1 MELNYSDI
9 LKNQPIF
16 NIGSIGHVA
25 HGKSTL
31 VKSITGV
38 KTQKYSSEQER
49 NITIHIGYANTKIFM
64 DNNGQLHTTPSKKE
78 SLTDFEGNE
87 MTLVGHVSFV
97 DVPGHEAFMSNMIS
111 GAAVMHACILVIA
124 SNEPIPQPQ
133 TYEHFQAVKNV
144 NIKDFIILQNKLDL
158 VEESSNEM
166 ILNDIKKFV
175 QGTVAEKSPIIPS
188 SIQND
193 INRDEVLRNIL
204 NLSNENNIK
213 TLNDRANE
221 DLKMIVIRSFDI
233 NKPNISYNNLEGGVV
248 GGSLI
253 SGNLKIGDYI
263 EMRPGFVVD
272 GKYRP
277 IYSQVISLQSDTK
290 KLDYALPGG
299 LIGIC
304 LDIDPSLTKSNLMVG
319 QILGHVGKL
328 PNVYDEIYM
337 SFDEIGRHDSFMEKF
352 KTNEDVLLSINSMNI
367 KAKVT
372 KCRNKNNL
380 ISFKLLTPVCV
391 FTDQKIAIFKL
402 RSTNWIL
409 YATGKFIEGVECEKN
424 DIENSVYESLLDKNT
439 YESITIINDLAT
451 GLSGQVQPLATGL
464 SGQVQP
470 LATGLS
476 GQVPTGL
483 AGTSPQRVIINR
495 FHQQT
500 VITNKSLSTAL
511 EPLEDYKFNQTP
523 YDELIKNIKFKD
535 DKTTSLRIEPP
546 IVKKVNRDS
555 IFINY
560 NILLDDINKTAK
572 DINYDNIFLDF
583 LKDETSTT
591 CDIGKGG
598 IAIRGN
604 FRNNHIQNIII
615 KFYKKY
621 KMCNTCNSCESF
633 LIRENRLLFKK
644 CIDCNSQSCI

>member
-1 MELNYSDI
+1 
-9 LKNQPIF
+9 
-16 NIGSIGHVA
+16 
-25 HGKSTL
+25 
-31 VKSITGV
+31 
-38 KTQKYSSEQER
+38 
-49 NITIHIGYANTKIFM
+49 
-64 DNNGQLHTTPSKKE
+64 
-78 SLTDFEGNE
+78 
-87 MTLVGHVSFV
+87 
-97 DVPGHEAFMSNMIS
+97 MIS

-158 VEESSNEM
+158 VEESYNET
-166 ILNDIKKFV
+166 ILNDINKFV

-193 INRDEVLRNIL
+193 INKDEILRNIL
-204 NLSNENNIK
+204 NLSNNNNIK
-213 TLNDRANE
+213 TLNERANE

-233 NKPNISYNNLEGGVV
+233 NSPNIFYNNLEGGVV

-277 IYSQVISLQSDTK
+277 IYSRVISLQSDTK

-299 LIGIC
+299 LVGIC
-304 LDIDPSLTKSNLMVG
+304 LDIDPSLTKSNSMVG

-372 KCRNKNNL
+372 KCKNKKNL

-391 FTDQKIAIFKL
+391 FIDQKIAIFKL

-424 DIENSVYESLLDKNT
+424 DIENSIYESLLDKNT

-451 GLSGQVQPLATGL
+451 GLSGQA
-464 SGQVQP
+464 
-470 LATGLS
+470 
-476 GQVPTGL
+476 PTGL

-511 EPLEDYKFNQTP
+511 EPSEDIKFNLTP
-523 YDELIKNIKFKD
+523 YCDLVKNIKFKD

-555 IFINY
+555 MFINY

>member
-1 MELNYSDI
+1 MKLNYSDI

-49 NITIHIGYANTKIFM
+49 NITIHIGYANTKIFL
-64 DNNGQLHTTPSKKE
+64 DKNGQLHTTPSKKE
-78 SLTDFEGNE
+78 SLIDSDGNE

-158 VEESSNEM
+158 VEESSNDT

-193 INRDEVLRNIL
+193 INKDEILRNIL
-204 NLSNENNIK
+204 NLSNKNNIK
-213 TLNDRANE
+213 TLNERANE

-233 NKPNISYNNLEGGVV
+233 NNPNIVYNNLEGGVV

-277 IYSQVISLQSDTK
+277 IYSRVISLQSDTK

-299 LIGIC
+299 LVGIC

-328 PNVYDEIYM
+328 PNVYNEIYM
-337 SFDEIGRHDSFMEKF
+337 SFDEISRHDSFMEKF

-367 KAKVT
+367 KAIVT
-372 KCRNKNNL
+372 KCKNKKNL

-402 RSTNWIL
+402 KSTNWIL

-424 DIENSVYESLLDKNT
+424 NIENSVYESLLDKNT
-439 YESITIINDLAT
+439 YEPITIINDFAT
-451 GLSGQVQPLATGL
+451 INACMDTTCQSD
-464 SGQVQP
+464 
-470 LATGLS
+470 
-476 GQVPTGL
+476 
-483 AGTSPQRVIINR
+483 TSPDLNNSDDNI
-495 FHQQT
+495 
-500 VITNKSLSTAL
+500 
-511 EPLEDYKFNQTP
+511 FNIAP
-523 YDELIKNIKFKD
+523 YSELIKNISFRDNKSV
-535 DKTTSLRIEPP
+535 SLRIEPP

-555 IFINY
+555 IFTNY
-560 NILLDDINKTAK
+560 SILLDNINKTAK
-572 DINYDNIFLDF
+572 DINYDNIFMDF

-621 KMCNTCNSCESF
+621 KMCNICNSCDSF

>member
-1 MELNYSDI
+1 MELKYSDI

-78 SLTDFEGNE
+78 SLTDLEGNE
-87 MTLVGHVSFV
+87 MMLVGHISFV

-133 TYEHFQAVKNV
+133 TYEHYQAVKNV
-144 NIKDFIILQNKLDL
+144 NINDFIILQNKLDL
-158 VEESSNEM
+158 VEESSNKK
-166 ILNDIKKFV
+166 ILNDINKFV
-175 QGTVAEKSPIIPS
+175 QNTVAEKSPIIPS

-193 INRDEVLRNIL
+193 INRDEILRNIL
-204 NLSNENNIK
+204 NLSNENNIH
-213 TLNDRANE
+213 TLNERANE

-233 NKPNISYNNLEGGVV
+233 NKPNISYDNLEGGVV

-253 SGNLKIGDYI
+253 NGNLKIGDYI
-263 EMRPGFVVD
+263 EMRPGFVID

-304 LDIDPSLTKSNLMVG
+304 LDIDPSLTKSNAMDG

-372 KCRNKNNL
+372 KCKNKKNL
-380 ISFKLLTPVCV
+380 ISFKLLTPVCI
-391 FTDQKIAIFKL
+391 FQDQKIAIFKL
-402 RSTNWIL
+402 KSTNWIL

-424 DIENSVYESLLDKNT
+424 DTENSVYESLLNKNT
-439 YESITIINDLAT
+439 YESINIIND
-451 GLSGQVQPLATGL
+451 
-464 SGQVQP
+464 
-470 LATGLS
+470 
-476 GQVPTGL
+476 
-483 AGTSPQRVIINR
+483 
-495 FHQQT
+495 
-500 VITNKSLSTAL
+500 
-511 EPLEDYKFNQTP
+511 
-523 YDELIKNIKFKD
+523 FKD
-535 DKTTSLRIEPP
+535 IKYNLSSYDDLLNNITFKNTKSSSLRIEPP

-555 IFINY
+555 MFTNY
-560 NILLDDINKTAK
+560 NILLEDINKTAK

-604 FRNNHIQNIII
+604 FRNSHIQNIII

-644 CIDCNSQSCI
+644 CLGCNSQSCI